1 MNIVMLVFVGVFVG
15 LAGGMFGIG
24 GGIVLIPAL
33 TELIG
38 PDQHRY
44 QAAAMIVNACVG
56 VSAVVQHR
64 RAKAIDS
71 AAVTRFLPIAGAAA
85 VVGVGISE
93 MGVFAGGG
101 EVYLRGIFGLFLFL
115 CGAIEAYRL
124 LKKNEPVDPAAPSQA
139 PARVTWSMAALVA
152 IPTGVVA
159 GLLGV
164 GGGIVAVPLQRRFLR
179 IPMRIAIANSTVI
192 IIATSLVGAIVKNCA
207 YAAENEG
214 SLAPIFLAV
223 IVVPT
228 AVIGS
233 LVGSRLT
240 HRIPLRALKGLFV
253 VLLMIAA
260 VRFTYGALHPSPR
273 VDSLET
279 TAART
284 TGAVIS

>member
-1 MNIVMLVFVGVFVG
+1 MNGVMLVFVGILVG

-71 AAVTRFLPIAGAAA
+71 TAVMRFLPIAGVAA
-85 VVGVGISE
+85 VAGVGISE
-93 MGVFAGGG
+93 MSVFAGGG
-101 EVYLRGIFGLFLFL
+101 EAYLRGIFGLFLFF
-115 CGAIEAYRL
+115 CGVVEAYRL
-124 LKKNEPVDPAAPSQA
+124 LKKNEPVDPAARSQA

-179 IPMRIAIANSTVI
+179 IPMRIAIANSAVI
-192 IIATSLVGAIVKNCA
+192 VIATSFIGAIVKNCA

-214 SLAPIFLAV
+214 ATAPILLAA

-228 AVIGS
+228 AIIGS
-233 LVGSRLT
+233 MVGSRLT

-253 VLLMIAA
+253 VLLLIAA
-260 VRFTYGALHPSPR
+260 VRFTYGALNSSPNAE
-273 VDSLET
+273 SLET
-279 TAART
+279 ASART